1 MDKSVNKLFAKQ
13 SKTQLS
19 IRFALEMA
27 HGNPT
32 LVEGSWQTPHV
43 GFKLRQTA
51 SGPCPVQSGS

>member
-32 LVEGSWQTPHV
+32 LVEGYRQAPHV
-43 GFKLRQTA
+43 GFKLRQRA
-51 SGPCPVQSGS
+51 LGSCPVHSGS